1 MVCNGIVAHSIEEL
15 QEKAA
20 AAKAAKADKQ
30 DDKAQENKDK
40 ATTKGGKK

>member
-1 MVCNGIVAHSIEEL
+1 MVCNGIVAHSVEEL
-15 QEKAA
+15 QAKAA
-20 AAKAAKADKQ
+20 AAKAGKQ